1 MKRLVDEDRIIFP
14 ETPKGRPR
22 RKVFLSDVKEVRPG
36 FSSVVGD
43 NIYTRNGTADIVS
56 VFGERVF
63 DFPKPTKLL
72 IELLEQTT
80 QKDSI
85 ILDFFAG
92 SGTTAQATLSLNQK
106 DGGNRSFI
114 ICTNNE
120 NSICENVTYPR
131 VKTVITGKRFD
142 ESTYS
147 EGIPANLKYYR
158 TDFVARDEEF
168 LSDALLEHIAE
179 MVQLEHGVRI
189 DGQRYIMV
197 MSDEEAD
204 ALEKNWSDYTDVQ
217 AMYISKNV
225 LFTSSQVSLFKD
237 TAQFIIPDYYF
248 NFELREEGETW

>member
-1 MKRLVDEDRIIFP
+1 MKRLVDEARIIFP

-43 NIYTRNGTADIVS
+43 NIYTRNGTSDIVS
-56 VFGERVF
+56 IFGERVF
-63 DFPKPTKLL
+63 DFPKPTELL

-106 DGGNRSFI
+106 DGGNRTFI
-114 ICTNNE
+114 ICTNDE

-131 VKTVITGKRFD
+131 VKTVITGKRSD
-142 ESTYS
+142 GSTYS
-147 EGIPANLKYYR
+147 DGIPANLKYYR
-158 TDFVARDEEF
+158 TDFVARDEEY

-204 ALEKNWSDYTDVQ
+204 ALEQNWSNYTDVQ

>member
-1 MKRLVDEDRIIFP
+1 M
-14 ETPKGRPR
+14 
-22 RKVFLSDVKEVRPG
+22 
-36 FSSVVGD
+36 
-43 NIYTRNGTADIVS
+43 
-56 VFGERVF
+56 
-63 DFPKPTKLL
+63 
-72 IELLEQTT
+72 
-80 QKDSI
+80 
-85 ILDFFAG
+85 
-92 SGTTAQATLSLNQK
+92 NQK

-158 TDFVARDEEF
+158 TDFVARDEEY